1 MVECPVCSAELLEM
15 SMEQAEEHVN
25 GCLDRSVLEEKKR
38 IKKTSIKI
46 ISKQEPTMEIR
57 GAKAVLEEIEQTEP
71 DTEEIPQYDI
81 PLEKASPQASYMSKH
96 PLPSYKRM
104 PHTTFTVDAF
114 KYGKLDFCT
123 GYFLTHFHSDHYGG
137 LSRGFTG
144 HIYCS
149 RITANCVQY
158 RIGVDPQFIHAL
170 PMNRRCNVQGVFV
183 TFIDANHCPGAVII
197 VFEIPQANGGMARIV
212 HTGDFRAS
220 PDHVKQILQILAVE
234 HNQPV
239 RPAMVL
245 NKLNSY
251 GSPPIDYLYLDTTYL
266 QPTYAFPSQS
276 QVVQAVAEFC
286 FKVNSD
292 KTYLPNLQTKSK
304 QQKKPMQLTN
314 WFKITS
320 KAPTRTSKRRVLF
333 VVGSYTIGKERL
345 FIEIAQRLGARIY
358 VAAAKRRML
367 ECMGS
372 RSLLQMLSD
381 SMSAQVHVVEMS
393 RVNMRGLTEYL
404 EMAQKHA
411 PFSSIVAFRPT
422 GWSHAP
428 GALYRQQPRGPDPP
442 GSAVLQQL
450 LAQNNQDPAQLIQ
463 HLAQISLLQSDSQF
477 TIDSLKPRGAS
488 ASVTIF
494 PVPYS
499 EHSSFAELGR
509 FVCSLN
515 TKHVVPTVSCD
526 AANARWLQHWQNVNA
541 LFAQAAKS
549 TQPELFSNAWIAF
562 ISNAK

>member
-1 MVECPVCSAELLEM
+1 
-15 SMEQAEEHVN
+15 
-25 GCLDRSVLEEKKR
+25 
-38 IKKTSIKI
+38 
-46 ISKQEPTMEIR
+46 
-57 GAKAVLEEIEQTEP
+57 
-71 DTEEIPQYDI
+71 
-81 PLEKASPQASYMSKH
+81 MSKH

-220 PDHVKQILQILAVE
+220 PDH
-234 HNQPV
+234 
-239 RPAMVL
+239 
-245 NKLNSY
+245 LNSY

-276 QVVQAVAEFC
+276 QVVQAVA
-286 FKVNSD
+286 D
-292 KTYLPNLQTKSK
+292 
-304 QQKKPMQLTN
+304 
-314 WFKITS
+314 

-428 GALYRQQPRGPDPP
+428 GAL
-442 GSAVLQQL
+442 
-450 LAQNNQDPAQLIQ
+450 
-463 HLAQISLLQSDSQF
+463 DSQF